1 MLETPHGAGGCM
13 ISMQLTT
20 NHIFLFLGTLMYLG
34 TGWPLILFSIPLASK
49 LCRDNY
55 YKQFVPQVSGRRWRA
70 SSAWG

>member
-1 MLETPHGAGGCM
+1 M

-20 NHIFLFLGTLMYLG
+20 NHIFLFPGTLMYLG
-34 TGWPLILFSIPLASK
+34 TGWPLILFSFPLASK
-49 LCRDNY
+49 LCLHNF

>member
-1 MLETPHGAGGCM
+1 
-13 ISMQLTT
+13 MQLTT
-20 NHIFLFLGTLMYLG
+20 NHIFLFLGTLTYLG

>member
-1 MLETPHGAGGCM
+1 
-13 ISMQLTT
+13 MQLTT

-49 LCRDNY
+49 LCRDNC